1 MGRAWEE
8 GRAWCGPEGVAG
20 LEAADA
26 GLQLPS
32 LFFLRGCARA
42 SASAAPHSRVPSVGQ
57 VDPIAAP
64 SFPEPLF
71 RSLSR
76 CSAIETWPHG
86 LGRRR
91 PRSVFLSVCAPV
103 FCVMLY
109 VEWLLAEKQGRI
121 FLSLSTSAV
130 CSSAFQRERWSAY
143 LNC

>member
-1 MGRAWEE
+1 MWAGGCRRPGSRGRRAAASLALFPSGLCSRLCLCCPSLPGAFGRAS
-8 GRAWCGPEGVAG
+8 GSYRC
-20 LEAADA
+20 
-26 GLQLPS
+26 
-32 LFFLRGCARA
+32 
-42 SASAAPHSRVPSVGQ
+42 
-57 VDPIAAP
+57 